1 MKTLFVKQKNP
12 ERLPEGQ
19 TFPESF
25 FFNSASAVLVL
36 KLGLEALV
44 ALGWCPVLA
53 RGAVKTYLC
62 RLCLKTVPETKQPQP
77 FSLVGRERGWGAASI
92 D

>member
-1 MKTLFVKQKNP
+1 MKTLSVKQKSP

-25 FFNSASAVLVL
+25 FFFFNSASAVLGL

-44 ALGWCPVLA
+44 ALGWRPLLA
-53 RGAVKTYLC
+53 RGAV
-62 RLCLKTVPETKQPQP
+62 
-77 FSLVGRERGWGAASI
+77 
-92 D
+92 

>member
-1 MKTLFVKQKNP
+1 MKTLSVKQKSP

-25 FFNSASAVLVL
+25 FFFNSASAVLGL

-44 ALGWCPVLA
+44 ALGWRPVLA
-53 RGAVKTYLC
+53 RGAV
-62 RLCLKTVPETKQPQP
+62 
-77 FSLVGRERGWGAASI
+77 
-92 D
+92 

>member
-1 MKTLFVKQKNP
+1 MKTLSVKEKNP

-25 FFNSASAVLVL
+25 FFNSASAVLGL

-53 RGAVKTYLC
+53 RGAV
-62 RLCLKTVPETKQPQP
+62 
-77 FSLVGRERGWGAASI
+77 
-92 D
+92 